1 MGHRFTKGGFTLV
14 ELLVVI
20 AIIGIL
26 IALLLPAVQAAREA
40 ARRAQCTNNLK
51 QLALAVHNYH
61 DTYKTFPSGWI
72 IQTNG
77 TNLSGWGFIP
87 LMMPFLE
94 QKPLHDKIGVTA
106 RQLFDVGQDTT
117 NDPATGQ
124 PFWMVLQT
132 EIKTVMCP
140 SDKTRNPNPDRKIF
154 GNKVGVSNYG
164 AVRGFFA
171 GLGMD
176 SAENNGAMYGNSS
189 VGFRD
194 VTDGTSN
201 TFLIGERQELN
212 KAFNWPGPEAM
223 GHATEVAGDVNR
235 KLNHATNDRGFS
247 SLHPGG
253 ANFAMCDGSVTFIS
267 ETISY
272 NDQGV
277 DPVTDLISINN
288 KFKNNKDNMGV
299 YNLLGVID
307 DGVPVQLP

>member
-1 MGHRFTKGGFTLV
+1 MRHRFTKGGFTLV

-61 DTYKTFPSGWI
+61 DTYKTFPSGWVM
-72 IQTNG
+72 QDNG
-77 TNLSGWGFIP
+77 GDLSGWGFIP

-94 QKPLHDKIGVTA
+94 QKTLYDKIDVGT
-106 RQLFDVGQDTT
+106 RRIFDVGQDTT
-117 NDPATGQ
+117 IDPATGQ
-124 PFWMVLQT
+124 EFWMVLQT
-132 EIKTVMCP
+132 EIETVMCP
-140 SDKTRNPNPDRKIF
+140 SDKTRNPNPARKIF
-154 GNKVGVSNYG
+154 GNSVGVSNYG
-164 AVRGFFA
+164 TIRGFFA
-171 GLGMD
+171 RTGAD
-176 SAENNGAMYGNSS
+176 SDNNNGSMYGNSD
-189 VGFRD
+189 VAFRD

-212 KAFNWPGPEAM
+212 DAFNWPGPGKLGA
-223 GHATEVAGDVNR
+223 GTNVTGDVNR
-235 KLNHATNDRGFS
+235 KLNHATNTNGFS

-253 ANFAMCDGSVTFIS
+253 ANFAMCDGSVAFIS

-272 NDQGV
+272 DDQGV
-277 DPVTDLISINN
+277 SPTANNNNGFNN
-288 KFKNNKDNMGV
+288 KKDKMGA

-307 DGVPVQLP
+307 DGIPVQLP